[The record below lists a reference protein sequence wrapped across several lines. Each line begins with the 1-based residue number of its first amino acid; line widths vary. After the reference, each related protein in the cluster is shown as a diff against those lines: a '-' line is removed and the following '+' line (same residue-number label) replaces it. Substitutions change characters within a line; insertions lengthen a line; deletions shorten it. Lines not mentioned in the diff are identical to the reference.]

1 MVHWGWLLLAGFGGV
16 VTGFL
21 VLAFFAAGGNDYSYR
36 LGYQEGHAEGFQDGI
51 KQVAGIG

>member
-16 VTGFL
+16 IGGFM
-21 VLAFFAAGGNDYSYR
+21 VLALFVAGGAEHSYR
-36 LGYQEGHAEGFQDGI
+36 MGYQEGHTEGFQDGI